1 MTISEM
7 RREYHRVV
15 CSEILGVGPSG
26 PNIAD
31 IGSRASVAIAR
42 ELVAILGYPVC
53 PAPPKI
59 QTIGGIFER
68 RTLEFLQRTFEL
80 LQHLRPGTWAYSVHG
95 RISDFDQYHY
105 LAALKTAASKY
116 PELAKLLGRDY
127 LIIPDIVIARQPVP
141 DSEINRQAPLLEGD
155 SDVASLTP
163 LRRRNHPQ
171 PQPILH
177 ATVSCKWTLRSDRA
191 QQIRMEGINLI
202 RMRKGRTPHIVA
214 VAAEPL
220 PSRIA
225 SLALGTGDLDCVY
238 HFALPEL
245 QAAVQR
251 TNNEDQAA
259 VLTELV
265 ELRRLRDISDLP
277 FDLAI

>member
-1 MTISEM
+1 M
-7 RREYHRVV
+7 
-15 CSEILGVGPSG
+15 GPAG

-31 IGSRASVAIAR
+31 IGSRASVAIAQ
-42 ELVAILGYPVC
+42 ELVAILGHPVC

-105 LAALKTAASKY
+105 LAALKAAASKY
-116 PELAKLLGRDY
+116 PELANLLGRDY
-127 LIIPDIVIARQPVP
+127 LIVPDIVIARQPVP
-141 DSEINRQAPLLEGD
+141 DSEINRQVPLLD
-155 SDVASLTP
+155 SDSGVASLTP

-191 QQIRMEGINLI
+191 QQIRMEASTSFACA
-202 RMRKGRTPHIVA
+202 KGKYLTLSLW
-214 VAAEPL
+214 L
-220 PSRIA
+220 PNRYRA
-225 SLALGTGDLDCVY
+225 G
-238 HFALPEL
+238 
-245 QAAVQR
+245 
-251 TNNEDQAA
+251 
-259 VLTELV
+259 
-265 ELRRLRDISDLP
+265 
-277 FDLAI
+277 